1 MSVLWRISSNHFLS
15 TLWTQLFLL
24 DFLFMYFTIE
34 SFLLFCAFITHTMI
48 HSWLTNDLL
57 WAIWAKS
64 WKSYPCYLFTFFIEE
79 NEPTVPPAGV
89 HLTPPPICWPDPL
102 VQAHPGQAQAQES
115 SVASLGIYW
124 INVYHWFYSCFP
136 IWLTNTLQNVIY
148 NVPFTEMWLEH
159 FMLCDVKVVLTIG

>member
-1 MSVLWRISSNHFLS
+1 MSVLWRISSNHILS
-15 TLWTQLFLL
+15 ILWTQLFLL

-57 WAIWAKS
+57 WALWAKS

-79 NEPTVPPAGV
+79 NEPPVPPAGV
-89 HLTPPPICWPDPL
+89 HLPPPPICWPDPL

-115 SVASLGIYW
+115 SVASSDFSGNLLDKCVSLVLFLLPYL
-124 INVYHWFYSCFP
+124 INKHV
-136 IWLTNTLQNVIY
+136 
-148 NVPFTEMWLEH
+148 TECYL
-159 FMLCDVKVVLTIG
+159 